1 MRWLIALFI
10 LAGLS
15 SCDKPSD
22 KKSRAVH
29 VDLVVELVRVAA
41 SKTRTPED
49 VRPYDE
55 SLAWHEYQVK
65 RVLSGELK
73 DKVIRVAHWTVLHGK
88 AVPLS
93 TKIGEASTMKI
104 APWSE
109 VEGIREVNASND
121 LDIVS
126 EEPPRFLDL
135 SQPLPAKVIL
145 ADARCDYGGSLND
158 PMLLYWKLRGQLKLV
173 AMGNSH
179 ATKGICT
186 PEFFGNDNAIAPIA
200 FNLAPPAAGVEL
212 QCLII
217 KDYVLPLPKIEWVVW
232 VASARIFNEKRDEQ
246 RKYLEFVE
254 SRGRKYDLENAGKLW
269 PVPAS
274 PLMTVKEIEQQ
285 LETLNVDWWG
295 WDGRRKSLLDEN
307 EKIARQQIYK
317 EIEKPDFVFSEPRW
331 KLFTDTVRALNAKGV
346 RVMLVTLPLH
356 PVLRDSPAA
365 DPDGTSHEGMAEVC
379 RRLAALHGE
388 LSLTWYHDFN
398 EGEHHGFKHEDFY
411 DADHV
416 NRIAARTITRKIDAM
431 MKECEAGKN

>member
-1 MRWLIALFI
+1 MRISLIFVL
-10 LAGLS
+10 LAFLCA
-15 SCDKPSD
+15 CDRTPPGKP
-22 KKSRAVH
+22 KAVH
-29 VDLVVELVRVAA
+29 VDLVVEVVRVAA
-41 SKTRTPED
+41 SKTLTPEE

-65 RVLSGELK
+65 RVISGELK

-93 TKIGEASTMKI
+93 TKTGEVSTMKVS
-104 APWSE
+104 PWSE
-109 VEGIREVNASND
+109 VEGIREVNARND

-158 PMLLYWKLRGQLKLV
+158 QMLLYWKLRGQIKLV

-179 ATKGICT
+179 ATKGIC
-186 PEFFGNDNAIAPIA
+186 PAEFYGKDNEIAPIA
-200 FNLAPPAAGVEL
+200 FNMAPPAAGVEL
-212 QCLII
+212 QCLVI

-232 VASARIFNEKRDEQ
+232 VASPRIFNEKRDEQ
-246 RKYLEFVE
+246 RKYHEFVE
-254 SRGRKYDLENAGKLW
+254 SRGRKYDLGNADKLW
-269 PVPAS
+269 PAPAS
-274 PLMTVKEIEQQ
+274 PLMTIKGLEEQ
-285 LETLNVDWWG
+285 LEPLNVDLWG

-307 EKIARQQIYK
+307 EKIATKQIFK
-317 EIEKPDFVFSEPRW
+317 EIEKPDFVFSEARW

-356 PVLRDSPAA
+356 PVLRDSLAA
-365 DPDGTSHEGMAEVC
+365 DPDGTTHEGMADVC
-379 RRLAALHGE
+379 RRLAALHEE
-388 LSLTWYHDFN
+388 LPLTWYHDFN
-398 EGEHHGFKHEDFY
+398 EGEHHDFKHADFY

-416 NRIAARTITRKIDAM
+416 NRITARAITRKIAVM
-431 MKECEAGKN
+431 IKEREAGKN